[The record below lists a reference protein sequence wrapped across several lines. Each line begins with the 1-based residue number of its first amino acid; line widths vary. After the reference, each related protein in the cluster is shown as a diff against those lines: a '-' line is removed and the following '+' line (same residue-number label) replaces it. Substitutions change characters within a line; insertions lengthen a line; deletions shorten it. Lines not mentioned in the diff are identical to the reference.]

1 MVCSA
6 TLSFLHRYTVNELKM
21 WDEGTLRLPIRRIF
35 GSALYMSEDENSSNT
50 ISEVDTDGKE
60 ATTYNDHQDTK
71 NLNIKKCV
79 SIPDDI
85 LLLSRQDVPRMVSVV
100 YGCNI
105 DDVPGVMNEDVSNQ
119 RKRQQEMGRK
129 GSRSK
134 SSNRTGNLREAAGQR
149 PSPPGV
155 EPHGAGP
162 SHEKGGHLNA
172 VVEAGAND
180 IKDEK
185 MKCRKRMRS
194 SSPTDSQR
202 RILLRCEAC
211 GHQLP
216 PFIQA
221 LAQQRATISLAAG
234 EEEAST
240 DGAFPEHPQIQDT
253 AEIGWIIL

>member
-1 MVCSA
+1 MC
-6 TLSFLHRYTVNELKM
+6 E
-21 WDEGTLRLPIRRIF
+21 EGTLRLAIRGRSLD
-35 GSALYMSEDENSSNT
+35 GALYMFEDENSSNT
-50 ISEVDTDGKE
+50 ILKVDTDGKE
-60 ATTYNDHQDTK
+60 ATTYNVHQGPK
-71 NLNIKKCV
+71 NLNMKKSV

-85 LLLSRQDVPRMVSVV
+85 LLLSRKDVPRMVSVV

-105 DDVPGVMNEDVSNQ
+105 DNVPGVMNEDVSN
-119 RKRQQEMGRK
+119 RSRQQREMGRK
-129 GSRSK
+129 GSGSK
-134 SSNRTGNLREAAGQR
+134 SSNRTGILREAAGQLL
-149 PSPPGV
+149 SPPGV
-155 EPHGAGP
+155 EPHGASP
-162 SHEKGGHLNA
+162 ALEKGGHLSA
-172 VVEAGAND
+172 AVEAGAND

-185 MKCRKRMRS
+185 MKGRKRMRS

-253 AEIGWIIL
+253 AEIGWIML